1 MGNISLDDTIVAIS
15 TAIGQAGIGIVRM
28 SGRDSLRIAD
38 RIFMS
43 KDGNKPS
50 VFKTYTTHYG
60 YIADE
65 NKETIDE
72 VILTVMRA
80 PKSYTKEDI
89 VEINCHSGIVPLK
102 KILDLTVRLGAR
114 IAQPGEFTKRA
125 FLNGRID
132 LSQAEAVLD
141 IVAAKTDLSLKVAFR
156 QLEGEFGKRVKA
168 LKEEL
173 LSIYAHLEALIDFPE
188 EDIEILRDKEIM
200 ERLEKISMEIK
211 SLLDSTETG
220 KVLRDGIKTVIC
232 GSPNVGKS
240 SLLNALL
247 KEERAIVT
255 PIPGT
260 TRDTIE
266 EALNIKG
273 IPVNIIDTAG
283 IAKPKDYIESC
294 GVERSQKAIIEADL
308 VLFVIDGSRELIKED
323 LKIIENIKEKTIIIV
338 KNKIDLEQKTSE
350 KELKTLLPEKAIV
363 KTCAITSEGIGDLED
378 TISSLIWKGRLN
390 QSLDEVILSNAR
402 HISLIKEVYK
412 EIKEATLSIKKCL
425 PLEIIAVSLRSA
437 ADYLSKITGD
447 KISEALL
454 DRIFSEFCIGK

>member
-1 MGNISLDDTIVAIS
+1 MGNINLDDTIVAIS
-15 TAIGQAGIGIVRM
+15 TPIGEGGIGIVRM
-28 SGRDSLRIAD
+28 SGREALKVAD
-38 RIFMS
+38 RIFIS
-43 KDGNKPS
+43 KDGCNPS
-50 VFKTYTTHYG
+50 NFKTYTTHYG

-65 NKETIDE
+65 NKATIDE
-72 VILTVMRA
+72 VILTVMCA

-114 IAQPGEFTKRA
+114 IAEPGEFTKRA

-141 IVAAKTDLSLKVAFR
+141 IVRAKTDLSLKIAFR
-156 QLEGEFGKRVKA
+156 QLEGEFGKKIRA

-188 EDIEILRDKEIM
+188 EEIEVLKDEEIKG
-200 ERLEKISMEIK
+200 RLEKLCGELR
-211 SLLDSTETG
+211 SLLESADSG

-247 KEERAIVT
+247 REERAIVT

-266 EALNIKG
+266 ETLNIKG
-273 IPVNIIDTAG
+273 IPINIIDTAG
-283 IAKPKDYIESC
+283 IVKPKDPIEVC
-294 GVERSQKAIIEADL
+294 GVEKSQRSIEEAGL
-308 VLFVIDGSRELIKED
+308 VLLVIDGSRPLAKED
-323 LKIIENIKEKTIIIV
+323 LEIIDKVKEKRLIIV

-350 KELKTLLPEKAIV
+350 KELKTLLPEEAIV
-363 KTCAITSEGIGDLED
+363 KTCAITSEGIEDLEN
-378 TISSLIWKGRLN
+378 TISSLIWEGKLI
-390 QSLDEVILSNAR
+390 QSLDELILSNAR

-412 EIKEATLSIKKCL
+412 QIKEAIHSINRSL
-425 PLEIIAVSLRSA
+425 PLEIVVVSLRSA
-437 ADYLSKITGD
+437 LDYLSEITGER
-447 KISEALL
+447 ISEEVLN
-454 DRIFSEFCIGK
+454 RIFSEFCIGK